1 MSLFAKLFSF
11 LSLSAG
17 TQNSKETIIFLL
29 DEPECPKDLLK

>member
-1 MSLFAKLFSF
+1 MEFFAKLFSF

-17 TQNSKETIIFLL
+17 AQNSNTTILIFA

>member
-1 MSLFAKLFSF
+1 MEFLAKLFSF

-17 TQNSKETIIFLL
+17 TQNSKDTILFFI

>member
-1 MSLFAKLFSF
+1 MEFFAKLFSF

-17 TQNSKETIIFLL
+17 AQNSKDTIIIFF

>member
-1 MSLFAKLFSF
+1 MGLFAKLFSF

-17 TQNSKETIIFLL
+17 VQNSKETFLILL